1 MCIEY
6 IVGMKTWNNNISA
19 SDPWTKYKYRV
30 YPSFIAAHMDVVAR
44 YGGTEEVKWA
54 KERFGEAVELR
65 ESSQA
70 FFYMLYSTG
79 LLYCFL

>member
-1 MCIEY
+1 
-6 IVGMKTWNNNISA
+6 MKTWNNNISA

-54 KERFGEAVELR
+54 KERFGEAVELKGKFP
-65 ESSQA
+65 SLT
-70 FFYMLYSTG
+70 YMLYSTG
-79 LLYCFL
+79 LLYYFL